1 MQPNCF
7 SCLCFGYLHRA
18 YTEEKDNLFEGDHVS
33 REGSMTVLA
42 SIINTWISEE
52 IILKAASRV
61 DITKGGISVH
71 NFQKEKFARVEAV
84 KSTP

>member
-1 MQPNCF
+1 MI
-7 SCLCFGYLHRA
+7 SVSVISA

-52 IILKAASRV
+52 IILKAAFASR
-61 DITKGGISVH
+61 H
-71 NFQKEKFARVEAV
+71 H
-84 KSTP
+84 